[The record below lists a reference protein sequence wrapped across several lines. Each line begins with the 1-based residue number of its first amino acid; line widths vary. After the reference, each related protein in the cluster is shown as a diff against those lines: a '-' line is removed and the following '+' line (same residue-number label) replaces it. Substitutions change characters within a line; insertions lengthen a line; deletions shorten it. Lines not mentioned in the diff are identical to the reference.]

1 MKLKDWSER
10 SIAQRSD
17 IVSAMLYLQAR
28 EVFKD
33 AQVLFF
39 QPPMIPGYGVT
50 NGFELNLQDRTGG
63 SLDNFYSVAQDFIAE
78 LSKRPE
84 IESAQTNFNPRFPQ
98 YLIDIDVAACKKAGI
113 SPSDI
118 LSTLQG
124 YYGGLYASNFNK
136 FGHLYRVMVQAER
149 SERVNEESL
158 HKIKV
163 RSGNEMAPITQF
175 MTLTRVYA
183 PDNINRF
190 NMYTS
195 MTINGNPAT
204 GYTSGQAIQAIQEV
218 AQQHLPQGYSYEF
231 SGTTR
236 EEQKTGGSTTAMI
249 FVLCL
254 VFIYLI
260 LSAQY
265 ESYILPL
272 AVILSVPF
280 GLAGSFVFLHLM
292 GALNSII
299 PVFGNA
305 SNNIYVQIAL
315 IMLVGLLAKNAIL
328 IVEFALDRRKMG
340 MSITWAAV
348 LGAGARL
355 RPILMTSLAMIVGL
369 LPLMFAFGVGANGN
383 RSLGTT
389 AVGGMLIG
397 MLFQIFVVPALFVLF
412 QYLQEKITPM
422 KWEDM
427 DNTEAEP
434 DIAQY
439 GK

>member
-1 MKLKDWSER
+1 M
-10 SIAQRSD
+10 
-17 IVSAMLYLQAR
+17 
-28 EVFKD
+28 
-33 AQVLFF
+33 
-39 QPPMIPGYGVT
+39 
-50 NGFELNLQDRTGG
+50 
-63 SLDNFYSVAQDFIAE
+63 AE
-78 LSKRPE
+78 LTKRPE
-84 IESAQTNFNPRFPQ
+84 IESAQTNFNPSFPQ

-118 LSTLQG
+118 LTTLQG

-136 FGHLYRVMVQAER
+136 FGHLYRVMVQAAR

-158 HKIKV
+158 NKIKI
-163 RSGNEMAPITQF
+163 RNGDEMAPITQF
-175 MTLTRVYA
+175 MSLKRVYA

-195 MTINGNPAT
+195 MTINGNPAN
-204 GYTSGQAIQAIQEV
+204 GYTSGQAIKAIEEV
-218 AQQHLPQGYSYEF
+218 AEKYLPQGYSYEF

-236 EEQKTGGSTTAMI
+236 EEQKSGGSTTAMI
-249 FVLCL
+249 FMLCL

-280 GLAGSFVFLHLM
+280 GLAGSFIFLHLM
-292 GALNSII
+292 GGLNSLI
-299 PVFGNA
+299 PIFGSA

-315 IMLVGLLAKNAIL
+315 IMLMGLLAKNAIL

-397 MLFQIFVVPALFVLF
+397 MLFQIFIVPALFVIF

-439 GK
+439 TK